1 MNKAMCE
8 LGGRGE
14 AMPEGKFPRLLES
27 MEGWVSLK
35 RNQPEDVDEFTQV
48 VLGLCDTRRQW
59 GTK

>member
-1 MNKAMCE
+1 MCE